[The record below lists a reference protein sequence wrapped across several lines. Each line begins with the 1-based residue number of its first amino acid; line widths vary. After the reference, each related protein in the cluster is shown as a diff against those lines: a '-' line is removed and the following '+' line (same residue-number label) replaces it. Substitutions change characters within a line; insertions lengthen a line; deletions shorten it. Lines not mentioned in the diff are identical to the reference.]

1 MLCPKTGIRAEYSY
15 WNWCG
20 VMATSTVLRWRTLTS
35 EPEPFSL
42 SKEKLKMSL
51 SSLPH
56 RNTSSILPASLLV
69 FYIFQIQKGKVHGSI
84 DVGLSVMSIKKK
96 ARRIDLDTEEHIY
109 HLKVKLLFS
118 SFAAIIRGDHLPV
131 SEVNRVLVSPLPS
144 PLVRCFRWN
153 PRTGL
158 MPGSPNFAIIACT
171 GRMRLWGPQEMLVF
185 TYFLQPPQLNPHQL
199 LMFLS

>member
-1 MLCPKTGIRAEYSY
+1 
-15 WNWCG
+15 
-20 VMATSTVLRWRTLTS
+20 MAPSAVLRLRTLTS

-51 SSLPH
+51 SSLPC

-69 FYIFQIQKGKVHGSI
+69 FQIFQIQKGKVHGSI

-109 HLKVKLLFS
+109 HLKVKLLFN
-118 SFAAIIRGDHLPV
+118 SFSAIIQGNHLPISVVKRV
-131 SEVNRVLVSPLPS
+131 SVSPLPS
-144 PLVRCFRWN
+144 PLVHCFRWN

-158 MPGSPNFAIIACT
+158 MHGSPNCATIAYT
-171 GRMRLWGPQEMLVF
+171 GRMRLWGHQEMLVF

-199 LMFLS
+199 LMFPS